1 LIKALESAAAVNA
14 SALFCYPQTITAYT
28 PFQFIC
34 KQKYM
39 AIKIKDQPFY
49 IQSTAVLFGI
59 VLMVYVMIQLADI
72 LVPLAFAAFLAVLL
86 NPLVNRLERHRVP
99 KVLSIA
105 MAMLVMIISVVTV
118 FYFLSTQIAQF
129 GDSLPM
135 LQKKFEEITANLK
148 TWIQSNFGVETNK
161 QEQMLKDAMKNSQA
175 MVGKTVNGLLG
186 TLAIIFLLPV
196 YIFLLLLYKT
206 LILNFFYE
214 VFSEENSKKVSD
226 VLSETKTAIQSYIV
240 GLLIE
245 MMIVATMN
253 SVALVL
259 LGVKYGIL
267 IGCIGAILNLI
278 PYLGGIIAIALPVLM
293 ATVTKD
299 GYSTQLGVIIAYIVI
314 QFIDNNILVPRIV
327 SSKVQIN
334 ALMSIIVVL
343 LGNAMWGLSGMFLSI
358 PFVAVLKI
366 TFDRIDELKPWGKL
380 LGDNIPTRHMGEMWR
395 NRNKRKAVLPEQDK
409 EKMTRGE

>member
-1 LIKALESAAAVNA
+1 MSV
-14 SALFCYPQTITAYT
+14 
-28 PFQFIC
+28 
-34 KQKYM
+34 
-39 AIKIKDQPFY
+39 KIKDQPFY
-49 IQSTAVLFGI
+49 IQSTAVLFGL
-59 VLMVYVMIQLADI
+59 VLLVYVMIQLADI
-72 LVPLAFAAFLAVLL
+72 LVPLAFAAFLAILL
-86 NPLVNRLERHRVP
+86 NPLVNRLQRHKVP
-99 KVLSIA
+99 KVIA
-105 MAMLVMIISVVTV
+105 IVIALLVMIIAVVTV

-148 TWIQSNFGVETNK
+148 NWIHNTFGVETNK

-196 YIFLLLLYKT
+196 YMFLLLFYKT
-206 LILNFFYE
+206 LILNFLYE

-245 MMIVATMN
+245 MIIVAAMN
-253 SVALVL
+253 STALVL

-343 LGNAMWGLSGMFLSI
+343 LGNAMWGVSGMFLSI

-366 TFDRIDELKPWGKL
+366 MFDRIEELKPWGKL
-380 LGDNIPTRHMGEMWR
+380 LGDNVPTRHMGEMWR
-395 NRNKRKAVLPEQDK
+395 NRNKRKAVLPQQEN
-409 EKMTRGE
+409 EKMAHRE